1 MEAGSL
7 AERSCVGATTAARE
21 AVGVME
27 ASARVCQTIGLR
39 RYEKKKGSKPCE
51 ENASYYGHK
60 SQIVR
65 W

>member
-27 ASARVCQTIGLR
+27 ASARVCRTIGLR
-39 RYEKKKGSKPCE
+39 RYEKKRDQSRVKRMLRIMGTK
-51 ENASYYGHK
+51 AK
-60 SQIVR
+60 L
-65 W
+65 